1 MTLTCNLYLDGE
13 LDGIVKS
20 TKEVNIG
27 KNGHVKGEIQS
38 DRLIVQGLIEGTI
51 NTNTIE
57 IKAGGHVHGEM
68 TSNEFIIESKGIFE
82 GNSILKDSSSKES
95 KKELPAPKV

>member
-20 TKEVNIG
+20 TKE
-27 KNGHVKGEIQS
+27 
-38 DRLIVQGLIEGTI
+38 
-51 NTNTIE
+51 
-57 IKAGGHVHGEM
+57 
-68 TSNEFIIESKGIFE
+68 
-82 GNSILKDSSSKES
+82 S